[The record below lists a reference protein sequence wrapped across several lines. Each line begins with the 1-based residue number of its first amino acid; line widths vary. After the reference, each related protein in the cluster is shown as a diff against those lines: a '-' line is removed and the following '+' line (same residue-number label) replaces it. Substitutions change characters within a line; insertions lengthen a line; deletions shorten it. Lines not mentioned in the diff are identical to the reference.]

1 MEEEKLK
8 DIFKEF
14 DPELSSSFQFMTKL
28 QKNMEAVEIV
38 RQHNA
43 KLKRRNKLAV
53 TIAGACGFAMG
64 VILTLLFPLMG
75 DLVSTFSISLPF
87 LHVSS
92 LTIDFSF
99 VSWLS
104 IAGGSVFTALSA
116 YDLALAKLNHTG
128 STS

>member
-1 MEEEKLK
+1 MEEEKIK

-28 QKNMEAVEIV
+28 QKNMEAVEIIK
-38 RQHNA
+38 QYNA
-43 KLKRRNKLAV
+43 AQKKRNKFAV
-53 TIAGACGFAMG
+53 KIAATCGFAMG

-87 LHVSS
+87 LHVSN

-99 VSWLS
+99 ISWLS